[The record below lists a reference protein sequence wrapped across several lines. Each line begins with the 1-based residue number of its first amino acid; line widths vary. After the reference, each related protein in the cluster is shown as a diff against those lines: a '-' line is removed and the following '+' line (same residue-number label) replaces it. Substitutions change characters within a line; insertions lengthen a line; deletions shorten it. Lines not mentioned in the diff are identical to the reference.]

1 MEIKN
6 FFYAT
11 WYNYFLIVISNEKFF
26 VYFFWANV
34 ALNEFSQLLFI
45 IVSWNRLGK
54 EK

>member
-1 MEIKN
+1 MQLGIII
-6 FFYAT
+6 
-11 WYNYFLIVISNEKFF
+11 FLLLFQMKSSSL
-26 VYFFWANV
+26 FFWANV